1 MLSSEWQ
8 FQMDEVFIWRPPELT
23 TLWPSI
29 QIFYSLPFQILLFQL
44 IDLASN
50 YPFLYHQQCTC
61 CKIQWT
67 FCVLFLPDMAVV
79 VNSLSQAIKSLGFPD
94 TRFFRVLSYF
104 HYWIFFIS
112 SSGSTS
118 CNAYLYVG
126 MPHSICI
133 GWKHKYLNEQVNK

>member
-1 MLSSEWQ
+1 MTVSDGWSFHLEATWTDNS
-8 FQMDEVFIWRPPELT
+8 VT
-23 TLWPSI
+23 K
-29 QIFYSLPFQILLFQL
+29 YSDLLFPTFPNFVVPINWFSIKLSFPVSSAMYILQNSM
-44 IDLASN
+44 D
-50 YPFLYHQQCTC
+50 
-61 CKIQWT
+61 

-94 TRFFRVLSYF
+94 TRFFRLLSYF